1 MSNNLSANPSQ
12 KDMKEL
18 ENLYNLKQFLALE
31 NKAGQLLKKY
41 SKNVNLQNILGIAF
55 QAQGK
60 FKDSIEIFEKVIK
73 LKPNYYLAYYN
84 LGNVQRQS
92 FSLEG
97 AKTSYKK
104 CIEINPRYID
114 AYIGLGLVLVDLY
127 KLEESEN
134 VFKKALKLQPENAQL
149 HRHLS
154 VITKYSTKNS
164 HIKEMEKIIYSNNIT
179 DEQKIHLSFALG
191 KAHEDI
197 KCYDQAFSFWEKG
210 NLLQRK
216 KINYSTSVQTNFIQ
230 QLKNI
235 FTKNLFEKFGNSGN
249 RENKLIFIVGMP
261 RSGTTLVQQILS
273 CHPNVFGLGEKNEF
287 YNMVKQHFFDK
298 NSLLKNDLYNY
309 DSINFCKIGD
319 NYIKNLKHFPS
330 SLALKSL
337 LAKSSPD
344 GTYFSVKDPLNFTL
358 IGFIKL
364 IFPKAKIVHCVRN
377 PLDNCI
383 SLFKNYFAGGV
394 DFSYDLIELGEYYNL
409 YLDLMEHWS
418 KVLPNHYVSVFYEE
432 LINNQKNE
440 TEKLLK
446 ACNLEWNENCMQ
458 FHKYIHAM
466 GTGSNSINIHRSVYK
481 SSMQYWKHYERQ
493 LKPLIEI
500 LKI

>member
-216 KINYSTSVQTNFIQ
+216 KI
-230 QLKNI
+230 K
-235 FTKNLFEKFGNSGN
+235 
-249 RENKLIFIVGMP
+249 
-261 RSGTTLVQQILS
+261 
-273 CHPNVFGLGEKNEF
+273 
-287 YNMVKQHFFDK
+287 
-298 NSLLKNDLYNY
+298 
-309 DSINFCKIGD
+309 
-319 NYIKNLKHFPS
+319 
-330 SLALKSL
+330 
-337 LAKSSPD
+337 
-344 GTYFSVKDPLNFTL
+344 
-358 IGFIKL
+358 
-364 IFPKAKIVHCVRN
+364 
-377 PLDNCI
+377 
-383 SLFKNYFAGGV
+383 
-394 DFSYDLIELGEYYNL
+394 
-409 YLDLMEHWS
+409 
-418 KVLPNHYVSVFYEE
+418 
-432 LINNQKNE
+432 
-440 TEKLLK
+440 
-446 ACNLEWNENCMQ
+446 
-458 FHKYIHAM
+458 
-466 GTGSNSINIHRSVYK
+466 
-481 SSMQYWKHYERQ
+481 
-493 LKPLIEI
+493 
-500 LKI
+500 